1 MQTRVSDAPA
11 APRARLS
18 IRAKVVL
25 VSLVLAVIPFIG
37 YGYVREME
45 NILRAAQEQRVIATA
60 RAVATALHDRP
71 RLLEFSA
78 EDDAPR
84 RRPAARAATQEIEQ
98 ILTGLRRASSR
109 MFVIDQQRRLLAMA
123 GSLRQDPPAEPEN
136 TGGAWNWVQ
145 SRLLRPLWAQ
155 LLERPPEDFDDAIPE
170 DLLSG
175 GKEVDAAL
183 SGVPASRWRPT
194 PDGRAVVLGAAH
206 PIWSGTEVIGAV
218 VAEETT
224 NSVLTLRNRVFE
236 QLLTVTLAVFVLGAG
251 TLFVFASRLS
261 GRLRRL
267 RDEAE
272 QAIDPRGRVGRGFR
286 ASGDSDEI
294 GDLSRSFATAV
305 DRLSEYNEYLERMAD
320 RLSHELRTPIAVVGS
335 SLDNLRTRDIPPD
348 AQVYIAR
355 AEEGVRR
362 LNAVLTRMSEATRLE
377 QTLRA
382 TERERFDLGRV
393 VSGCVAGYT
402 AAFPQSRFELRLP
415 ERRVEIDGSPDLVA
429 QLADKL
435 VDNARDFT
443 DTRRADRHRARCRRQ
458 RGAAVGLER
467 GPAAAGGDGRPAVRV
482 DGVGPRAGGEAR
494 RAGQTEGRAA
504 PRPRPFHRAADRRVP
519 RRERARAQPRR
530 RQRGDGRDYFPGGG
544 ATGRLTAAATARRLH
559 FWSACSRRSSA
570 DFCRTSPT
578 AFALSITCRWLLMMS
593 GGGSF
598 GLVSQPAE
606 CHDRRCDQEQWSH
619 LVPPGGL

>member
-1 MQTRVSDAPA
+1 MIRGQTSPLALQPDIPIPTKVAPPPE
-11 APRARLS
+11 APRTRLS
-18 IRAKVVL
+18 IRTKVVL
-25 VSLVLAVIPFIG
+25 VSLVLAAIPFVG

-45 NILRAAQEQRVIATA
+45 NVLRAAQEQRVIATA

-78 EDDAPR
+78 EDDGSR
-84 RRPAARAATQEIEQ
+84 RRPAARAATQEIEL
-98 ILTGLRRASSR
+98 ILTGLRRTSSR
-109 MFVIDQQRRLLAMA
+109 IFVIDQQRRLLAIA
-123 GSLRQDPPAEPEN
+123 GSLRQEPPAQPEPAS
-136 TGGAWNWVQ
+136 AWSWVQ
-145 SRLLRPLWAQ
+145 TTLLRPIWAL

-183 SGVPASRWRPT
+183 SGVPISRWRPT

-236 QLLTVTLAVFVLGAG
+236 QLLTVTLVVFVLGAG

-272 QAIDPRGRVGRGFR
+272 HAIDARGRVQRGFR
-286 ASGDSDEI
+286 ASRDGDEI

-305 DRLSEYNEYLERMAD
+305 DRLAEYNVYLERMAD

-335 SLDNLRTRDIPPD
+335 SLDNLRTRDIPAD

-362 LNAVLTRMSEATRLE
+362 LHAVLTRMSEATRLE
-377 QTLRA
+377 QILRT

-402 AAFPQSRFELRLP
+402 AAFPQARFQLRLP
-415 ERRVEIDGSPDLVA
+415 ERRIEVDGAPDLVA
-429 QLADKL
+429 QLLDKL

-443 DTRRADRHRARCRRQ
+443 TPGEPIEIALEADGGIARLRVANSGPPLPEAMADRLFESMVSVRSPGGKPDAPAKARGEPHLGLGLFIVRLIAEFHGGTAGARNRADASGVIVEATFPVAEQSAEQYYGQHPPARS
-458 RGAAVGLER
+458 
-467 GPAAAGGDGRPAVRV
+467 PA
-482 DGVGPRAGGEAR
+482 
-494 RAGQTEGRAA
+494 
-504 PRPRPFHRAADRRVP
+504 
-519 RRERARAQPRR
+519 REQP
-530 RQRGDGRDYFPGGG
+530 
-544 ATGRLTAAATARRLH
+544 
-559 FWSACSRRSSA
+559 
-570 DFCRTSPT
+570 
-578 AFALSITCRWLLMMS
+578 
-593 GGGSF
+593 
-598 GLVSQPAE
+598 
-606 CHDRRCDQEQWSH
+606 
-619 LVPPGGL
+619 

>member
-1 MQTRVSDAPA
+1 MQTQVTPSA
-11 APRARLS
+11 APPRTRLS

-25 VSLVLAVIPFIG
+25 VSLVLAAIPFVG

-45 NILRAAQEQRVIATA
+45 NVLRAAQEQRVIATA

-78 EDDAPR
+78 EDDGSR
-84 RRPAARAATQEIEQ
+84 RRPAARAATQEIEL
-98 ILTGLRRASSR
+98 ILTGLRRSSSR
-109 MFVIDQQRRLLAMA
+109 LFVIDQQRRLLALA
-123 GSLRQDPPAEPEN
+123 GSLRQEPPAEPPDS
-136 TGGAWNWVQ
+136 GGAWNWVQ
-145 SRLLRPLWAQ
+145 SRLLRPLWAL

-194 PDGRAVVLGAAH
+194 PDARAVVLGAAH

-251 TLFVFASRLS
+251 TLLVFASRLS

-272 QAIDPRGRVGRGFR
+272 QAIDARGRVQRGFR

-305 DRLSEYNEYLERMAD
+305 DRLAEYNEYLERMAD

-335 SLDNLRTRDIPPD
+335 SLDNLRTRAIPAD

-415 ERRVEIDGSPDLVA
+415 ERRIEVDGSPDLVA
-429 QLADKL
+429 QLLDKL
-435 VDNARDFT
+435 VDNARDFAT
-443 DTRRADRHRARCRRQ
+443 PGEPIVVALDAEGAAARLSVSNAGPPLPEAMGDRLFESMVSV
-458 RGAAVGLER
+458 RGAAARADAPAKPRGEPHLGLGLFIVRLIAEFH
-467 GPAAAGGDGRPAVRV
+467 GGAVRARNR
-482 DGVGPRAGGEAR
+482 DGGGGVTVEAR
-494 RAGQTEGRAA
+494 LPLAGFA
-504 PRPRPFHRAADRRVP
+504 PAP
-519 RRERARAQPRR
+519 Q
-530 RQRGDGRDYFPGGG
+530 G
-544 ATGRLTAAATARRLH
+544 
-559 FWSACSRRSSA
+559 
-570 DFCRTSPT
+570 
-578 AFALSITCRWLLMMS
+578 
-593 GGGSF
+593 
-598 GLVSQPAE
+598 
-606 CHDRRCDQEQWSH
+606 
-619 LVPPGGL
+619 

>member
-1 MQTRVSDAPA
+1 MQIKVAPLA
-11 APRARLS
+11 EAPRARLS

-25 VSLVLAVIPFIG
+25 VSLVLAAIPFVG

-78 EDDAPR
+78 EDDGSR

-98 ILTGLRRASSR
+98 ILVGLRRTSSR
-109 MFVIDQQRRLLAMA
+109 IFVIDQQRRLLAVA
-123 GSLRQDPPAEPEN
+123 GSLRQEPPAEPAD

-145 SRLLRPLWAQ
+145 SRLLRPLWAL

-170 DLLSG
+170 ELLSG

-194 PDGRAVVLGAAH
+194 PDARAVVLGAAH

-272 QAIDPRGRVGRGFR
+272 QAIDVRGRVQRGFR

-305 DRLSEYNEYLERMAD
+305 DRLAEYNEYLERMAD
-320 RLSHELRTPIAVVGS
+320 RLSHELRTPIAVVSS
-335 SLDNLRTRDIPPD
+335 SLDNLRTRAIPTD

-377 QTLRA
+377 QTLRT

-415 ERRVEIDGSPDLVA
+415 ERRIEIDGSPDLVA
-429 QLADKL
+429 QLLDKL
-435 VDNARDFT
+435 VDNARDFAT
-443 DTRRADRHRARCRRQ
+443 PGEPVEIALDAEGGTARLSVSNAGPPLPAAMADRLFESMVSVRSPGAKPDGQAKPKGEPHLGLGLFIVRLIAEFHGGSARARNREN
-458 RGAAVGLER
+458 GS
-467 GPAAAGGDGRPAVRV
+467 
-482 DGVGPRAGGEAR
+482 GVTIEVTLPV
-494 RAGQTEGRAA
+494 AA
-504 PRPRPFHRAADRRVP
+504 P
-519 RRERARAQPRR
+519 
-530 RQRGDGRDYFPGGG
+530 
-544 ATGRLTAAATARRLH
+544 
-559 FWSACSRRSSA
+559 
-570 DFCRTSPT
+570 
-578 AFALSITCRWLLMMS
+578 
-593 GGGSF
+593 
-598 GLVSQPAE
+598 PA
-606 CHDRRCDQEQWSH
+606 
-619 LVPPGGL
+619 G

>member
-1 MQTRVSDAPA
+1 MQTRVAP
-11 APRARLS
+11 PVEPRRARLS
-18 IRAKVVL
+18 IRTKVVL
-25 VSLVLAVIPFIG
+25 VSLVLAAIPFVG

-78 EDDAPR
+78 EDDGSR
-84 RRPAARAATQEIEQ
+84 RRPAARAATQEIEL
-98 ILTGLRRASSR
+98 ILIGLRRASSR
-109 MFVIDQQRRLLAMA
+109 IFVIDQQRRLLAMA
-123 GSLRQDPPAEPEN
+123 GSLRQEPPAEPAD

-145 SRLLRPLWAQ
+145 SKLLRPLWAQ
-155 LLERPPEDFDDAIPE
+155 LLQRPPEDFDDAIPE

-236 QLLTVTLAVFVLGAG
+236 QLLTVTLVVFVLGAG

-261 GRLRRL
+261 RRLRRL

-272 QAIDPRGRVGRGFR
+272 HAIDVRGRVQRGFR

-305 DRLSEYNEYLERMAD
+305 DRLAEYNEYLERIAD

-335 SLDNLRTRDIPPD
+335 SLDNLRTRAIPPD

-377 QTLRA
+377 QTLRT
-382 TERERFDLGRV
+382 TEVERFDLGRV

-402 AAFPQSRFELRLP
+402 AAFPQARFELRLP
-415 ERRVEIDGSPDLVA
+415 ERRIEIDGSPDLVA
-429 QLADKL
+429 QLLDKL
-435 VDNARDFT
+435 VDNARDFAAPDEPIGISLEADGGT
-443 DTRRADRHRARCRRQ
+443 ARLSVSNAGALLPEAMADRLFESMVSVRTPGAKPDAQAKPGSEPHLGLGLFIVRLIAEFHGGTARARNR
-458 RGAAVGLER
+458 E
-467 GPAAAGGDGRPAVRV
+467 DGR
-482 DGVGPRAGGEAR
+482 GVTVEVTFPTAGASPGEA
-494 RAGQTEGRAA
+494 
-504 PRPRPFHRAADRRVP
+504 H
-519 RRERARAQPRR
+519 
-530 RQRGDGRDYFPGGG
+530 
-544 ATGRLTAAATARRLH
+544 
-559 FWSACSRRSSA
+559 
-570 DFCRTSPT
+570 
-578 AFALSITCRWLLMMS
+578 S
-593 GGGSF
+593 G
-598 GLVSQPAE
+598 
-606 CHDRRCDQEQWSH
+606 
-619 LVPPGGL
+619 

>member
-1 MQTRVSDAPA
+1 MQPQVSPPPA

-25 VSLVLAVIPFIG
+25 VSLVLAAIPFVG

-71 RLLEFSA
+71 RLLEFRV
-78 EDDAPR
+78 EDDGSH
-84 RRPAARAATQEIEQ
+84 RRPAARAATQEIEL

-109 MFVIDQQRRLLAMA
+109 IFVIDQQRRLLAIA
-123 GSLRQDPPAEPEN
+123 GSLRQDAPLVAPD

-145 SRLLRPLWAQ
+145 SRLLRPLWA
-155 LLERPPEDFDDAIPE
+155 LALERPPEDFDDAIPE
-170 DLLSG
+170 ALLSG

-236 QLLTVTLAVFVLGAG
+236 QLLTVTLAAFVLGAG

-261 GRLRRL
+261 RRLRRL

-272 QAIDPRGRVGRGFR
+272 QAIDPRGRVQHGFR

-305 DRLSEYNEYLERMAD
+305 DRLAEYNEYLERMAD

-335 SLDNLRTRDIPPD
+335 SLDNLRTRDVPAD

-382 TERERFDLGRV
+382 TDRERFDLGRV

-415 ERRVEIDGSPDLVA
+415 ERRIEIDGSPDLVA
-429 QLADKL
+429 QLLDKL
-435 VDNARDFT
+435 VDNARDFAAPGSAIAIAL
-443 DTRRADRHRARCRRQ
+443 DLEGGAARLSVSNSGPLLPEAMADRLFESMVSVRAP
-458 RGAAVGLER
+458 GAKPDA
-467 GPAAAGGDGRPAVRV
+467 PA
-482 DGVGPRAGGEAR
+482 
-494 RAGQTEGRAA
+494 
-504 PRPRPFHRAADRRVP
+504 RPRSEPHLGLGLFIVRLIAEFH
-519 RRERARAQPRR
+519 
-530 RQRGDGRDYFPGGG
+530 GGG
-544 ATGRLTAAATARRLH
+544 ARARNRPDGSGVTVEVSFPLPAA
-559 FWSACSRRSSA
+559 
-570 DFCRTSPT
+570 
-578 AFALSITCRWLLMMS
+578 
-593 GGGSF
+593 
-598 GLVSQPAE
+598 PA
-606 CHDRRCDQEQWSH
+606 
-619 LVPPGGL
+619 G